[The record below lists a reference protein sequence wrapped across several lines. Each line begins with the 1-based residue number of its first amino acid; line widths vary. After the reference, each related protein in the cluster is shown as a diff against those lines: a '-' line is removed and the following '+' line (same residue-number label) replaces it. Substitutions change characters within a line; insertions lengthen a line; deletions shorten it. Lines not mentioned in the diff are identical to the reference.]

1 MKLGGT
7 TMAPERGRLVRIL
20 STVALLAALSSTAL
34 ADGGTPCAQ
43 SHAIVGRCF
52 VVHGRM
58 FFPNGNP
65 PVRISRL
72 GTKRILGVLDGAK
85 RDDTD
90 AVLPDGLRQRLG
102 PEWDKYDVF
111 GDFEVCPLTPERP
124 GHMQFVCLKGARHV
138 TLMMFQEPQPVR

>member
-1 MKLGGT
+1 
-7 TMAPERGRLVRIL
+7 MAPERGRLVRIL
-20 STVALLAALSSTAL
+20 PIAALLAALSSTAL

-43 SHAIVGRCF
+43 SRAIVGRCF

-90 AVLPDGLRQRLG
+90 AVLPEDLRGRLG
-102 PEWDKYDVF
+102 PEWDKYEVY
-111 GDFEVCPLTPERP
+111 GDFDVCPLAPERP
-124 GHMQFVCLKGARHV
+124 GHMQFVCLKDAGHI
-138 TLMMFQEPQPVR
+138 LLQPR

>member
-1 MKLGGT
+1 LI
-7 TMAPERGRLVRIL
+7 ERRLHWDRGRPVRIFP
-20 STVALLAALSSTAL
+20 TVALFGALSLASAAL
-34 ADGGTPCAQ
+34 ADSGTPCAQ

-65 PVRISRL
+65 PVRISRI

-90 AVLPDGLRQRLG
+90 AVLPEDLRNRLG
-102 PEWDKYDVF
+102 PEWDKYLVH
-111 GDFEVCPLTPERP
+111 GDFDVCPLTEEQPSR
-124 GHMQFVCLKGARHV
+124 MQFVC
-138 TLMMFQEPQPVR
+138 VRDVQHAVLVRSGN

>member
-7 TMAPERGRLVRIL
+7 TMAPERGRLVRL
-20 STVALLAALSSTAL
+20 FLAVALLAALSITAF
-34 ADGGTPCAQ
+34 ADSGTPCAQ
-43 SHAIVGRCF
+43 SRAIVGRCF

-72 GTKRILGVLDGAK
+72 GTKRILGALDGAK
-85 RDDTD
+85 NDASDEVIPTD
-90 AVLPDGLRQRLG
+90 LRTKLG

-124 GHMQFVCLKGARHV
+124 GRMQFVCVREVRRAVLKPSR
-138 TLMMFQEPQPVR
+138 